1 MNAPQTSQIDADQI
15 TAPARRRL
23 EVNGT
28 HGVSPSSLELTSE
41 RDMDGIPAK
50 TLEVELSEPLAPVS
64 MRASEDGSLYSRALC
79 LVRLHQRPL
88 GLVWLEPREAGG
100 AREGELGPRA
110 LAQLIWNELAERIR
124 EHLYA
129 DGLPVPDSL
138 PPEGL
143 HVRERPA
150 CTVERETV
158 RAQAPAAT
166 VVVATRERP
175 ESLGWCLRSLLSLDY
190 PAFEIIVVDNA
201 PQTSRTRELL
211 LSRSFRARV
220 KYVREDRRGLA
231 AAHNRGLAEAAGTIV
246 AFTDDDV
253 TVDRL
258 WLLELARGFRLS
270 QSVGCVTGLIVPAEL
285 ETPAQLIAERLW
297 GWSKGFSEKVFDL
310 TTDGGDPL
318 YPYTAGTFG
327 SGANMAFD
335 ASALRALGGFDPAI
349 GAGTLARGGDDLS
362 GFFSVIS
369 AGHRLVYN
377 PSAFVR
383 HTHHA
388 DYEAL
393 KRQAYGYGVGLGA
406 YLTKTVIDRP
416 ARVLE
421 LGRLS
426 RKGLARARAPHAP
439 MNSPAR
445 AGHRR
450 SWLVDLAWAERWGM
464 VCGPAAYVRSR
475 RRVRRG
481 VSASTVSGDARH

>member
-1 MNAPQTSQIDADQI
+1 MNATQTSQIDAEGI
-15 TAPARRRL
+15 SAPLRSL
-23 EVNGT
+23 VEVNGT
-28 HGVSPSSLELTSE
+28 RELSPSHLDPASHGDT
-41 RDMDGIPAK
+41 DGMPVK
-50 TLEVELSEPLAPVS
+50 TLEIELSEPVAAVS
-64 MRASEDGSLYSRALC
+64 MRASGGRGLYSRALC

-88 GLVWLEPREAGG
+88 GLVWLEPRKAG
-100 AREGELGPRA
+100 AAASEELEPKIV
-110 LAQLIWNELAERIR
+110 AQLIWDELSGRIH

-129 DGLPVPDSL
+129 DGLPIPDSL
-138 PPEGL
+138 PPGGL
-143 HVRERPA
+143 RAPGRPA
-150 CTVERETV
+150 CCAEREAV
-158 RAQAPAAT
+158 RAQAPPAT
-166 VVVATRERP
+166 IVVATRERP
-175 ESLGWCLRSLLSLDY
+175 ESLDECLRSLLSLDY

-201 PQTSRTRELL
+201 PQTHRTRELL
-211 LSRSFRARV
+211 LSASFRERV
-220 KYVREDRRGLA
+220 TYVREDNRGLA

-258 WLLELARGFRLS
+258 WLLELARGFRLG

-285 ETPAQLIAERLW
+285 ETPAQLIAEELW
-297 GWSKGFSEKVFDL
+297 GWSKGFSERVFDL

-335 ASALRALGGFDPAI
+335 ASTLRELGGFDPAT

-393 KRQAYGYGVGLGA
+393 KRQAYGYGVGL
-406 YLTKTVIDRP
+406 
-416 ARVLE
+416 
-421 LGRLS
+421 
-426 RKGLARARAPHAP
+426 
-439 MNSPAR
+439 
-445 AGHRR
+445 
-450 SWLVDLAWAERWGM
+450 
-464 VCGPAAYVRSR
+464 AA
-475 RRVRRG
+475 
-481 VSASTVSGDARH
+481 